1 MKITEEKYYCDI
13 CRKEVMKSELRSVRL
28 PVRVSYFDRINQ
40 IDSTKIKVVEIELC
54 PVCLENATL
63 VEYTSSNSN
72 HPFFIRG
79 SQI

>member
-13 CRKEVMKSELRSVRL
+13 CRKEVMKSELRSVKL
-28 PVRVSYFDRINQ
+28 PMRVPYFDKIDK
-40 IDSTKIKVVEIELC
+40 IDSTKIKVGEIELC
-54 PVCLENATL
+54 PVCLEKVTL
-63 VEYTSSNSN
+63 VDYTSRDSN